1 MSKKEKWDGKSRPVN
16 DKYRNNYNNIFGVKT
31 PYDEL
36 QEELIK
42 GDNRFGQIKKKKE
55 EKKMYQE
62 LAKKIGVP
70 VDELEGYEEE

>member
-16 DKYRNNYNNIFGVKT
+16 DKYRNNYNNIFEVKT
-31 PYDEL
+31 TYDEI
-36 QEELIK
+36 QKKKIK
-42 GDNRFGQIKKKKE
+42 GEKKFGQIKKKKE
-55 EKKMYQE
+55 EKKRYQE